1 MNLFK
6 QVFRVMRRCNL
17 FTNGLDGEE
26 EIVRVHKE

>member
-6 QVFRVMRRCNL
+6 QVSRVMRRCNL
-17 FTNGLDGEE
+17 STNGIYGEE

>member
-6 QVFRVMRRCNL
+6 QVSRAMRRCNL
-17 FTNGLDGEE
+17 FTNGMYREE